1 VGEHIIYGLA
11 PASSMLETELWLEDG
26 ARIVRAEDGVLV
38 EGLPGIG
45 LVAKVAVAYMVKQM
59 KVRRICRIF
68 SPHFPSLGYV
78 TEGRLVFSF
87 ADIYLS
93 EGRPPI
99 LFLYGNSQPSTSYGQ
114 YDFCEKVIN
123 FSKEI
128 GCRTVITI
136 GGYGKDHVS
145 ERREIYCSSTDPELL
160 EKWMARV
167 DGSTYV
173 GQIVGAAG
181 LLAVLASEAGLR
193 NFSMLVE
200 AAEMTPDFYAARRAI
215 EATNKI
221 LELGIT
227 VPTVDELSR
236 VYMQSL
242 QELETA

>member
-1 VGEHIIYGLA
+1 
-11 PASSMLETELWLEDG
+11 LEDG
-26 ARIVRAEDGVLV
+26 MGSVRAEDGVLV

-59 KVRRICRIF
+59 RVRRICRLF

-93 EGRPPI
+93 EGSPPI

-114 YDFCEKVIN
+114 YDFCEKVLN
-123 FSKEI
+123 FSKGI
-128 GCRTVITI
+128 GCNTIITI
-136 GGYGKDHVS
+136 GGYGKDNVS
-145 ERREIYCSSTDPELL
+145 ERREIYCSSTDPKLL
-160 EKWMARV
+160 EEWLRKV
-167 DGSTYV
+167 NGIYYT

-181 LLAVLASEAGLR
+181 LLAVLAAEVGMR

-200 AAEMTPDFYAARRAI
+200 AGEMTPDFYAARRAI
-215 EATNKI
+215 EATGRI
-221 LELGIT
+221 LELDIT

-242 QELETA
+242 QELETF